1 MTLLIAVM
9 EARTHA
15 DLHVFYMLYQSVCV
29 SSRRTSAIAS
39 VTASSILTTTSSKHK
54 EQAVNSWN
62 GITTKVKEQKREIHM
77 GRAKTRANT
86 NWTLKTRKRKEK

>member
-15 DLHVFYMLYQSVCV
+15 DMLYQSVCV
-29 SSRRTSAIAS
+29 SSRRTSAIGS
-39 VTASSILTTTSSKHK
+39 FTASSILTATSSKHK
-54 EQAVNSWN
+54 EQAVNSWD
-62 GITTKVKEQKREIHM
+62 GITTKVKEEKREIHM
-77 GRAKTRANT
+77 GRTKVRPKTRANT